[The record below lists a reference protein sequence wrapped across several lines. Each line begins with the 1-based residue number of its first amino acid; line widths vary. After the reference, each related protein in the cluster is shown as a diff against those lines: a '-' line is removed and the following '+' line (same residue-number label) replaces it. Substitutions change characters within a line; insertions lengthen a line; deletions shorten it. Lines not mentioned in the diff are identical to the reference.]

1 MRTPTGRIDQSH
13 QGLGL
18 TFWFT
23 LVLDV
28 DCVIRDLKQEISKRI
43 DVPEKNIRV
52 YRTTMSKRRV
62 LATSITASSGGP
74 SGGGNLGGLSQAEN
88 LDSGTP
94 LWDEDFLKN
103 YNFDKVKVEFGGK
116 NQPTRIFMI

>member
-1 MRTPTGRIDQSH
+1 MRAPTRRIDQSY
-13 QGLGL
+13 QGLEL

-43 DVPEKNIRV
+43 GVPENNVRV
-52 YRTTMSKRRV
+52 YNKGISYQRV
-62 LATSITASSGGP
+62 FATGVMASGGP
-74 SGGGNLGGLSQAEN
+74 SGGGNLGGAARVEN

-94 LWDEDFLKN
+94 LSNEDILTN
-103 YNFDKVKVEFGGK
+103 YNFNKVKVEFGGK
-116 NQPTRIFMI
+116 DQPTRIFMI